1 MYHILIIEDDLS
13 IAKSLDQVLKSWG
26 YEATYI
32 TDFKQIIETFTTLQ
46 PHLVLMDISL
56 PFFNGYHWCTEIRK
70 LSNVPI
76 IFISS
81 ASENLNIVMAMNMG
95 GDDFIS
101 KPFDLGVMVA
111 KIQALLRR
119 TYAFTGQRQ
128 ILEHHGVLL
137 NLNDAS
143 LTYETQKI
151 ELTKND
157 FKILQL
163 LLENSGKVLSRSD
176 IMTHLWESDQF
187 IDDNTLTVNVTRL
200 RKKIEEI
207 GLVDFIHT
215 KKGIGYY
222 IE

>member
-1 MYHILIIEDDLS
+1 MLFRS

-26 YEATYI
+26 YASTYV
-32 TDFKQIIETFTTLQ
+32 TDFKQVIETFLTIQ
-46 PHLVLMDISL
+46 PHLILMDISL
-56 PFFNGYHWCTEIRK
+56 PFFNGYHWCAEIRK

-128 ILEHHGVLL
+128 ILEHHGVIL

-143 LTYETQKI
+143 LTYEAQKVD
-151 ELTKND
+151 LTKND

-163 LLENSGKVLSRSD
+163 LLENSGKLLSRSD

-200 RKKIEEI
+200 RKKLEEI
-207 GLVDFIHT
+207 GLADFIHT